1 MLFKTLPPF
10 VMLFPNLFLS
20 CLVFLNPSPCFPE
33 LLLFFSQT
41 ILVAQGNKEADK
53 WIVAKLCFQFLC
65 WFFRQNNY
73 PGMVRRCQSP
83 IWLDRYTTTC
93 EALYDFFNSEFLSVR
108 MDAFP
113 RFNEEVFLRL
123 FNSTT
128 QLKCNKQPV
137 IKTIF
142 FRMLLREA
150 PPKKFQFFGNY

>member
-1 MLFKTLPPF
+1 
-10 VMLFPNLFLS
+10 
-20 CLVFLNPSPCFPE
+20 
-33 LLLFFSQT
+33 
-41 ILVAQGNKEADK
+41 
-53 WIVAKLCFQFLC
+53 
-65 WFFRQNNY
+65 
-73 PGMVRRCQSP
+73 MVRRCQSP

-150 PPKKFQFFGNY
+150 PRKIPFLFVNYQIHLINFTQNLDLVLGFDCLTHLVDRPTQLVCIWIFIC

>member
-1 MLFKTLPPF
+1 M
-10 VMLFPNLFLS
+10 
-20 CLVFLNPSPCFPE
+20 
-33 LLLFFSQT
+33 
-41 ILVAQGNKEADK
+41 AQGNKEADK

-83 IWLDRYTTTC
+83 IWLDSYTTTC

-142 FRMLLREA
+142 LRMLLREA
-150 PPKKFQFFGNY
+150 PPQKIPVLFGNYKMHLINFTQNLDLVLGFDCPTHPHLGTFVLKNSGW

>member
-1 MLFKTLPPF
+1 M
-10 VMLFPNLFLS
+10 
-20 CLVFLNPSPCFPE
+20 
-33 LLLFFSQT
+33 
-41 ILVAQGNKEADK
+41 AQGNKEADK

-150 PPKKFQFFGNY
+150 PRKIPFLFVNYQIHLINFTQNLDLVLGFDCLTHLVDRPTQLVCIWIFIC

>member
-1 MLFKTLPPF
+1 MLFKILPPF

-33 LLLFFSQT
+33 LLFFSQT

-93 EALYDFFNSEFLSVR
+93 EALYDFFNSEFSSVR
-108 MDAFP
+108 MDDLMMEAKGSRQKKKFVKK
-113 RFNEEVFLRL
+113 RSV
-123 FNSTT
+123 
-128 QLKCNKQPV
+128 CCD
-137 IKTIF
+137 F
-142 FRMLLREA
+142 FRIS
-150 PPKKFQFFGNY
+150 